1 MTYISDKGRRLR
13 KVETELST
21 ASTEDKNRALKKVIE
36 SLENHRKDILE
47 SNALDIELAEKNNM
61 KAGLI
66 DRLKLDNIRLD
77 GIIESIDTVIKLQDP
92 IWKSD
97 KVWTIENGLTIS
109 RMTVPLGVIGIIYES
124 RPNVTVDAFSLALK
138 SGNCIML
145 RGSSSAI
152 HSNKALVNA
161 IKEGLRASNISE
173 DVVQF
178 IEEKDRQYVNDML
191 KANEYLD
198 LIIPRGGKELIDF
211 VVENSSVPTLQTGVG
226 NCHIFVD
233 ESADIKKALNIVN
246 NAKTQRIG
254 VCNACETLLV
264 HEAIADEF
272 LPMLYNKFKDTVEI
286 RGCTKTR
293 EIIEAKEAKESDWK
307 EEFLDY
313 IIAVKVVKDINE
325 AIDHIGIYGSKHSE
339 AIVTENFTNSKI
351 FLRKVDASTVY
362 VNASTRFTDGG
373 EFGFGAEMGISTQKT
388 HARGP
393 VGLEQLV
400 IYKYLVIGDGQIR
413 K

>member
-66 DRLKLDNIRLD
+66 DRLKLDNSRLD

-325 AIDHIGIYGSKHSE
+325 AIDHIGVYGSKHSE

>member
-1 MTYISDKGRRLR
+1 MNYVLNKGILL
-13 KVETELST
+13 KKAEEEFST
-21 ASTEDKNRALKKVIE
+21 ASTEDKNIALKKVSE
-36 SLENHRKDILE
+36 SLENHREDILE
-47 SNALDIELAEKNNM
+47 NNAKDIELEKKNNM
-61 KAGLI
+61 KSGLI
-66 DRLKLDNIRLD
+66 DRLRLDNERLD
-77 GIIESIDTVIKLQDP
+77 GIIEGINTVIKLPDP

-97 KVWTIENGLTIS
+97 KVWTLENGLTIS
-109 RMTVPLGVIGIIYES
+109 KMTVPLGVIGIVYES

-152 HSNKALVNA
+152 HSNKAIVKA
-161 IKEGLRASNISE
+161 IKEGLKSSNISE
-173 DVVQF
+173 EVIQF
-178 IEEKDRQYVNDML
+178 IEESDRQHVYDML
-191 KANEYLD
+191 KANEYID
-198 LIIPRGGKELIDF
+198 LIIPRGGKGLIDF
-211 VVENSSVPTLQTGVG
+211 VVKNSSVPILETGIG
-226 NCHIFVD
+226 NCHVFVD
-233 ESADIKKALNIVN
+233 KNANLKKALNIVN
-246 NAKTQRIG
+246 NAKTQRVG

-264 HEAIADEF
+264 HEAIADKF
-272 LPMLYNKFKDTVEI
+272 LPMVFEKIQSIVEI

-293 EIIEAKEAKESDWK
+293 EIIEVKEAKESDWK

-313 IIAVKVVKDINE
+313 IIAVKVVKDIDE
-325 AIDHIGIYGSKHSE
+325 AIEHIQNYGTKHSE
-339 AIVTENFTNSKI
+339 AIITENFTNAQM

-393 VGLEQLV
+393 VGLEQL
-400 IYKYLVIGDGQIR
+400 ITYKYLVIGDGQIR

>member
-66 DRLKLDNIRLD
+66 DRLKLDNSRLD

-313 IIAVKVVKDINE
+313 VIAVKVVKDINE
-325 AIDHIGIYGSKHSE
+325 AIDHIGVYGSKHSE

>member
-36 SLENHRKDILE
+36 SLENHRKHILE

-66 DRLKLDNIRLD
+66 DRLKLDNSRLD

-313 IIAVKVVKDINE
+313 VIAVKVVKDINE
-325 AIDHIGIYGSKHSE
+325 AIDHIGVYGSKHSE

>member
-325 AIDHIGIYGSKHSE
+325 AIDHIGVYGSKHSE

>member
-66 DRLKLDNIRLD
+66 DRLKLDNSRLD

-254 VCNACETLLV
+254 VCNTCETLLV

-272 LPMLYNKFKDTVEI
+272 LPMIYNKFKDTVEI

-325 AIDHIGIYGSKHSE
+325 AIDHIGVYGSKHSE

>member
-325 AIDHIGIYGSKHSE
+325 AIDHIGVYGSKHSE
-339 AIVTENFTNSKI
+339 AIVTENFTNFKI

>member
-13 KVETELST
+13 KVEVELST
-21 ASTEDKNRALKKVIE
+21 ASTEDKNTALRKVIE
-36 SLENHRKDILE
+36 SLESHRKDILE
-47 SNALDIELAEKNNM
+47 SNALDIKLAEKNNM

-66 DRLKLDNIRLD
+66 DRLKLDNSRLD
-77 GIIESIDTVIKLQDP
+77 GIIESIETVIKLQDP

-173 DVVQF
+173 DVIQF

-191 KANEYLD
+191 KANEYID
-198 LIIPRGGKELIDF
+198 LIIPRGGKGLIDF

-264 HEAIADEF
+264 HEAIVNEF
-272 LPMLYNKFKDTVEI
+272 LPALYKKFGNTVEI

-293 EIIEAKEAKESDWK
+293 EIIEAEEAKESDWK

-313 IIAVKVVKDINE
+313 VIAVKVVKDINE
-325 AIDHIGIYGSKHSE
+325 AIDHIGVYGSKHSE

>member
-1 MTYISDKGRRLR
+1 MTYISGKGIRL
-13 KVETELST
+13 KKAEVELST
-21 ASTEDKNRALKKVIE
+21 ASTEDKNTALRKVIE
-36 SLENHRKDILE
+36 SLESHRKDILE
-47 SNALDIELAEKNNM
+47 SNALDIKLAEKNNM

-66 DRLKLDNIRLD
+66 DRLKLDNSRLD
-77 GIIESIDTVIKLQDP
+77 GIIESIETVIKLQDP

-173 DVVQF
+173 DVIQF

-191 KANEYLD
+191 KANEYID
-198 LIIPRGGKELIDF
+198 LIIPRGGKGLIDF

-264 HEAIADEF
+264 HEAIANEF
-272 LPMLYNKFKDTVEI
+272 LPMLYKKFENTVEI

-293 EIIEAKEAKESDWK
+293 EIIEAEEAKESDWK

-313 IIAVKVVKDINE
+313 VIAVKVVKDINE
-325 AIDHIGIYGSKHSE
+325 AIDHIGVYGSKHSE

>member
-1 MTYISDKGRRLR
+1 MNYVLNKGILL
-13 KVETELST
+13 KKAEEEFST
-21 ASTEDKNRALKKVIE
+21 ASTEDKNIALKKVSE
-36 SLENHRKDILE
+36 SLENHREDILE
-47 SNALDIELAEKNNM
+47 NNAKDIELAKKNNM
-61 KAGLI
+61 KSGLI
-66 DRLKLDNIRLD
+66 DRLRLDNERLD
-77 GIIESIDTVIKLQDP
+77 GIIEGINTVIKLPDP

-97 KVWTIENGLTIS
+97 KVWTLENGLTIS
-109 RMTVPLGVIGIIYES
+109 KMTVPLGVIGIVYES

-152 HSNKALVNA
+152 HSNKAIVKA
-161 IKEGLRASNISE
+161 IKEGLKSSNISE
-173 DVVQF
+173 EVIQF
-178 IEEKDRQYVNDML
+178 IEESDRQHVYDML
-191 KANEYLD
+191 KANEYID
-198 LIIPRGGKELIDF
+198 LIIPRGGKGLIDF
-211 VVENSSVPTLQTGVG
+211 VVKNSSVPILETGIG

-233 ESADIKKALNIVN
+233 ENANLKKALNIVN
-246 NAKTQRIG
+246 NAKTQRVG

-264 HEAIADEF
+264 HEAIADKF
-272 LPMLYNKFKDTVEI
+272 LPMVFEKIQSIVEI

-293 EIIEAKEAKESDWK
+293 EIIEVKEAKESDWK

-313 IIAVKVVKDINE
+313 IISVKVVKDIDE
-325 AIDHIGIYGSKHSE
+325 AIEHIQNYGTKHSE
-339 AIVTENFTNSKI
+339 AIITENFTNAQM

-393 VGLEQLV
+393 VGLEQL
-400 IYKYLVIGDGQIR
+400 ITYKYLVIGDGQIR